1 MTNNNSMNLQG
12 YREVDNYI
20 LDKIIFMKQY
30 ILMKQYIYISESV
43 NRHNCQSWGL
53 RNDKWISQATASKLM
68 CSVV

>member
-53 RNDKWISQATASKLM
+53 RNDK
-68 CSVV
+68 